1 MDPHRSSRPVANR
14 RVGRLAPAATPGAR
28 RRRLALRILGWSVV
42 GGLVAAALTAI
53 GLALVFWHYSH
64 GLPDIKRLADY
75 HPKQVTII
83 EDRGGERIGEI
94 FTERRTFVAYEQVPP
109 LMVDAFVVA
118 EDANF
123 WNHGG
128 IDYRGMVRAAFTNL
142 RSGRTRHGAS
152 TITQQVVKNF
162 VLSPERTFKRKIQEI
177 ILARR
182 LESTLTKKEI
192 LTLYMNQ
199 IYFGG
204 GRYGVQEA
212 ARFYFGKDVQKLD
225 TGEMAVLAGLP
236 QAPEDI
242 APHKDKNHLRAKERQ
257 TYVLNQLMRHGKIT
271 EAEAQKWI
279 DQPIAV
285 VRRPYPKLG
294 SAPEW
299 LELVKRELVAEVGSE
314 DKLDTLG
321 TSAQTT
327 LRPEVQAVAQRALQ
341 NALRAYDTRHKLG
354 RPIRQIKSDKIE
366 LELAKLKKHLPK
378 GGPVRGETYE
388 ALVTE
393 VHDDDRELVLDLGGW
408 PAALALGGVDDDRWN
423 PADADGK
430 RKRPG
435 ERFARGDVLRVA
447 LATPPAKGED
457 PPPPLKHGKHRVVLA
472 PGPEG
477 AIVVL
482 DPKTREVWAL
492 VGGYNTRAGGFDRA
506 TMARRQ
512 PGSSF
517 KPIVYAAALAS
528 GRFTPAT
535 VVNDSPE
542 VYDLWKPKNY
552 KAGAFEGPVRLRYA
566 LAKSINTVA
575 IKVLHDV
582 GPDTVVDL
590 AKQLGITGEL
600 PRTLSL
606 ALGSGEVTP
615 LEMTNAFA
623 TFAAG
628 GVYAPPRFVSAIGR
642 KPRPAAAGT
651 QVVSPEVA
659 YVITDMMRSVVEQ
672 GTAGKAKSLG
682 LTIAGKTGTSND
694 ARDTWFVGMT
704 ADVVIGVW
712 VGKDDSTPMG
722 GGEAGG
728 VTSLPA
734 FIEIAKALGLKNQ
747 PFPRPAGVAT
757 ASIDLKTGL
766 LSAPGAP
773 SSSAATEVFVT
784 GTAPTEVAP
793 LAGEIDAAT
802 FVTDEYGDEAA
813 PADRPE

>member
-1 MDPHRSSRPVANR
+1 MARAA
-14 RVGRLAPAATPGAR
+14 APASP
-28 RRRLALRILGWSVV
+28 RRRLAVRILGWTMV
-42 GGLVAAALTAI
+42 GGLVAAALTAL
-53 GLALVFWHYSH
+53 GLVVLFWYY
-64 GLPDIKRLADY
+64 GRDLPSVERLREY

-83 EDRGGERIGEI
+83 EDRNGERIGEL
-94 FTERRTFVAYEQVPP
+94 FSERRTYVAFDDVPK
-109 LMVDAFVVA
+109 LLVDAFVVA

-123 WNHGG
+123 WTHGG
-128 IDYRGMVRAAFTNL
+128 IDYRGMIRAAFTNL

-152 TITQQVVKNF
+152 TITQQVVKNL
-162 VLSPERTFKRKIQEI
+162 VLSPERTFRRKIQEI

-192 LTLYMNQ
+192 LALYMNE

-212 ARFYFGKDVQKLD
+212 ARFYFGKDVQKLEL
-225 TGEMAVLAGLP
+225 GEMALLAGLP

-242 APHKDKNHLRAKERQ
+242 SPHKNPGRAKERQ
-257 TYVLNQLMRHGKIT
+257 MYVLNQLAIHGKIT
-271 EAEAQKWI
+271 AAEAQKWI
-279 DQPIAV
+279 DAPIQV
-285 VRRPYPKLG
+285 VRSPYPKLG

-299 LELVKRELVAEVGSE
+299 LELVKRELVAEVGE
-314 DKLDTLG
+314 DKLDQLG
-321 TSAQTT
+321 TTVRTT

-341 NALRAYDTRHKLG
+341 NALRAYDARHKLG
-354 RPIRQIKSDKIE
+354 RPVRQLKGDKIA
-366 LELAKLKKHLPK
+366 LELAKLTKRLPR
-378 GGPVRGETYE
+378 GGPARGEAYE
-388 ALVTE
+388 AVVTAVHADDQELE
-393 VHDDDRELVLDLGGW
+393 VDLGGW
-408 PAALALGGVDDDRWN
+408 KAALVLGGADDDRWN
-423 PADADGK
+423 PALDGK
-430 RKRPG
+430 RKAVA
-435 ERFARGDVLRVA
+435 ERFTVGDVLKVA
-447 LATPPAKGED
+447 LPTPTAKGD
-457 PPPPLKHGKHRVVLA
+457 PAPPRPKHNKERVVMA

-482 DPKTREVWAL
+482 DPRTREVWAL
-492 VGGYNTRAGGFDRA
+492 VGGYATRAGGFDRA
-506 TMARRQ
+506 TMAHRQ

-517 KPIVYAAALAS
+517 KPVVYAAALAT
-528 GRFTPAT
+528 GRFSPAT

-552 KAGAFEGPVRLRYA
+552 KTGAFEGPVRLRYA

-582 GPDTVVDL
+582 GPDNAVEL
-590 AKQLGITGEL
+590 AHKLGIAGEL

-606 ALGSGEVTP
+606 ALGSGEATP
-615 LEMTNAFA
+615 LEMANAFA

-628 GVYAPPRFVSAIGR
+628 GVYAPPRFVATLGG
-642 KPRPAAAGT
+642 KARPPAAGT
-651 QVVSPEVA
+651 QVLPPEVA

-672 GTAGKAKSLG
+672 GTAAKAKSLG

-704 ADVVIGVW
+704 PEVVIAVW

-728 VTSLPA
+728 VTALPA
-734 FIEIAKALGLKNQ
+734 FIEIARSLGLKNQ
-747 PFPRPAGVAT
+747 PFPRPAGVDVAT
-757 ASIDLKTGL
+757 IDVKTGL
-766 LSAPGAP
+766 LAAAGAP
-773 SSSAATEVFVT
+773 ASSVATEVFIK

-793 LAGEIDAAT
+793 LPGEIDATT

-813 PADRPE
+813 PASPPE